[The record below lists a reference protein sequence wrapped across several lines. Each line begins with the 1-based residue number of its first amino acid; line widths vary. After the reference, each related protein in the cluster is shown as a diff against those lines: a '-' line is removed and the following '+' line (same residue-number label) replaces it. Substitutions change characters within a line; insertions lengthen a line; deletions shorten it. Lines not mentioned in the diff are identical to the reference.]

1 MGKNGE
7 IYYVACHIIFDTII
21 INMDSSTEWAEQNL
35 VGSLHC
41 AFQNLS
47 KFGLKPCHSEMK
59 SSAQSIL
66 SHLPLIPG

>member
-47 KFGLKPCHSEMK
+47 KFGLKRK
-59 SSAQSIL
+59 SNPAIQKWRAQLKVYSPI
-66 SHLPLIPG
+66 SH